1 MFVPQYEGPSFTP
14 KQNKRQHYSFVY
26 LGLHIFYNKLK
37 NNILR
42 RTIAS
47 IPYFHFSLN
56 FFTNGIFPFLGCSQ
70 IFKLFHSFK

>member
-14 KQNKRQHYSFVY
+14 KQNKRQHYRSVY
-26 LGLHIFYNKLK
+26 SGLHIFYNKLQ

-42 RTIAS
+42 HMIAS

-56 FFTNGIFPFLGCSQ
+56 PYPASVENMV
-70 IFKLFHSFK
+70 SF